1 MTLHSRASRAF
12 LLITALVIA
21 VCMTMGCELLVNF
34 DRSLIDAGVEVDAS
48 PDVATADGQ
57 SPEDTGVVDS
67 TLPPTDAGDSGVADS
82 GSADTGVA
90 DTGVDAADA
99 GCSSAA
105 QCPTDQACDVAT
117 HQCTTT
123 CSASQPCNGVCCNG
137 TTCESTAS
145 ATACG
150 AAGATCTNCVT
161 GDGGAACVSG
171 SVRVQQRERLPRG
184 RVVQPG
190 DPPVHDVVLGEPAVQ
205 RRVLRLVEHLH
216 DGPRARRVR
225 RQRRDVRRVQ
235 RHAAVERRRS
245 VHRRIDRRIV
255 RVQLGDRLRLRDC
268 VRHDDP
274 RVRHDVLGDG
284 PLQRRLLQRHHVCG
298 GDDERRVRNER
309 DLRGLLRQHPG
320 VPVERDLRVQHVV
333 RLPHRA
339 SVQHDVAR
347 LLDQLR
353 GRAHLQRRVLR
364 LDEHLQR
371 RHRADD
377 VRLDRRG
384 VRDVRG
390 ERWRDR
396 V

>member
-171 SVRVQQRERLPRG
+171 SCGCNSASDCPVGESCSPGTHQCTTSCSAS
-184 RVVQPG
+184 QPCNGGCCGSSNTCTTGLAPAACG
-190 DPPVHDVVLGEPAVQ
+190 DNGGTCAACNGTPPSSVGEACIA
-205 RRVLRLVEHLH
+205 
-216 DGPRARRVR
+216 G
-225 RQRRDVRRVQ
+225 
-235 RHAAVERRRS
+235 
-245 VHRRIDRRIV
+245 IDRRIV
-255 RVQLGDRLRLRDC
+255 RVQLGDRLRLRDR
-268 VRHDDP
+268 VRHDNP
-274 RVRHDVLGDG
+274 HVRHDVLGDG